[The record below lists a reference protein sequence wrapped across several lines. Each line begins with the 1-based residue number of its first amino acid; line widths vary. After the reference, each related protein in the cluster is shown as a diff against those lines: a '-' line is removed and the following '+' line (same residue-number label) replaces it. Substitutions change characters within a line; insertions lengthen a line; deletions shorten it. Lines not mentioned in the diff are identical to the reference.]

1 MAMRLFRKDKKARKE
16 SRATRCFR
24 ILLWRLFVKWKVR
37 ERVAKA
43 NKWADENRGD
53 TMLITV
59 GCLLFSLIIGA
70 FLTLGTDSDKTDNFM
85 TGVEPVEPMFI
96 GMQRIQN
103 AKAYQV
109 NQVEEMARKGQIL
122 KHELEQRIQNAKAY
136 QVNQVEEM
144 ARKGQILKHELDS
157 LVRMPRKTH
166 DDSLQIVIKY
176 KQLELIV
183 NNLEKGQ

>member
-1 MAMRLFRKDKKARKE
+1 MTIRAMRLFKNKNGKKKE
-16 SRATRCFR
+16 SKVTRWFR

-37 ERVAKA
+37 ERIVIA
-43 NKWADENRGD
+43 NSWANEHRGD

-70 FLTLGTDSDKTDNFM
+70 FLTLGSDSSNGDNFM
-85 TGVEPVEPMFI
+85 NGVEPVEPMFV

-109 NQVEEMARKGQIL
+109 SQVEEMARKGQ
-122 KHELEQRIQNAKAY
+122 
-136 QVNQVEEM
+136 M
-144 ARKGQILKHELDS
+144 LKHELDS
-157 LVRMPRKTH
+157 LVGLPYKTH

>member
-1 MAMRLFRKDKKARKE
+1 
-16 SRATRCFR
+16 
-24 ILLWRLFVKWKVR
+24 
-37 ERVAKA
+37 
-43 NKWADENRGD
+43 
-53 TMLITV
+53 
-59 GCLLFSLIIGA
+59 
-70 FLTLGTDSDKTDNFM
+70 M

-96 GMQRIQN
+96 GMQQIQN

-109 NQVEEMARKGQIL
+109 SQVEEMARKGQT
-122 KHELEQRIQNAKAY
+122 
-136 QVNQVEEM
+136 
-144 ARKGQILKHELDS
+144 LKHELDS

>member
-1 MAMRLFRKDKKARKE
+1 
-16 SRATRCFR
+16 
-24 ILLWRLFVKWKVR
+24 
-37 ERVAKA
+37 
-43 NKWADENRGD
+43 
-53 TMLITV
+53 
-59 GCLLFSLIIGA
+59 
-70 FLTLGTDSDKTDNFM
+70 
-85 TGVEPVEPMFI
+85 MFI
-96 GMQRIQN
+96 GM
-103 AKAYQV
+103 
-109 NQVEEMARKGQIL
+109 
-122 KHELEQRIQNAKAY
+122 QRIQNAKAY

>member
-1 MAMRLFRKDKKARKE
+1 MRLFGKKDKKSQKE
-16 SRATRCFR
+16 SKATRWFR
-24 ILLWRLFVKWKVR
+24 ILLWRLFVRWKVR
-37 ERVAKA
+37 ERIAIA
-43 NKWADENRGD
+43 NKWAENNRGD

-59 GCLLFSLIIGA
+59 GCLLFSLILGA
-70 FLTLGTDSDKTDNFM
+70 FLTLGKENDSSDNFLY
-85 TGVEPVEPMFI
+85 GVEPVESIFQ
-96 GMQRIQN
+96 GMQQIQN

-109 NQVEEMARKGQIL
+109 SQVEEMARKGQT
-122 KHELEQRIQNAKAY
+122 
-136 QVNQVEEM
+136 
-144 ARKGQILKHELDS
+144 LKHELDS

>member
-1 MAMRLFRKDKKARKE
+1 
-16 SRATRCFR
+16 
-24 ILLWRLFVKWKVR
+24 
-37 ERVAKA
+37 
-43 NKWADENRGD
+43 
-53 TMLITV
+53 
-59 GCLLFSLIIGA
+59 
-70 FLTLGTDSDKTDNFM
+70 M

-96 GMQRIQN
+96 GM
-103 AKAYQV
+103 
-109 NQVEEMARKGQIL
+109 
-122 KHELEQRIQNAKAY
+122 QRIQNAKAY

>member
-1 MAMRLFRKDKKARKE
+1 MAMKLFRKDKKAKKE

-96 GMQRIQN
+96 GMQQIQN

-109 NQVEEMARKGQIL
+109 SQVEEMARKGQT
-122 KHELEQRIQNAKAY
+122 
-136 QVNQVEEM
+136 
-144 ARKGQILKHELDS
+144 LKHELDS
-157 LVRMPRKTH
+157 LVRMPHKTH

>member
-109 NQVEEMARKGQIL
+109 SQVEEMARKGQ
-122 KHELEQRIQNAKAY
+122 A
-136 QVNQVEEM
+136 
-144 ARKGQILKHELDS
+144 LKHELDS

-166 DDSLQIVIKY
+166 DDSLVIKY

>member
-1 MAMRLFRKDKKARKE
+1 
-16 SRATRCFR
+16 
-24 ILLWRLFVKWKVR
+24 
-37 ERVAKA
+37 
-43 NKWADENRGD
+43 
-53 TMLITV
+53 
-59 GCLLFSLIIGA
+59 
-70 FLTLGTDSDKTDNFM
+70 M

-96 GMQRIQN
+96 GMQQIQN

-109 NQVEEMARKGQIL
+109 SQVEEMARKGQ
-122 KHELEQRIQNAKAY
+122 A
-136 QVNQVEEM
+136 
-144 ARKGQILKHELDS
+144 LKHELDS